1 VHWIQFCRDTLNHVE
16 LAEGL
21 DECRRVLI
29 PRGSMLA
36 FQFFAS
42 ELIEPEEATR
52 IYNALSIRAENMS
65 EVFFEQAVQKAGFEI
80 LNKDIVDSE

>member
-1 VHWIQFCRDTLNHVE
+1 
-16 LAEGL
+16 
-21 DECRRVLI
+21 
-29 PRGSMLA
+29 MLA